1 MYLGIFLKIF
11 VEKKPHLINIV
22 KSISQFH
29 PPPTSELLDLY
40 IGLKFADGYKS
51 FRNALKKEIF
61 ITQSLFNYID
71 VLYFIINYLP
81 DFVRKMLNLMAKQF
95 SKDAGIYST

>member
-1 MYLGIFLKIF
+1 MYLGIFFKIF
-11 VEKKPHLINIV
+11 VEKKPHLKNII

-29 PPPTSELLDLY
+29 PPSTSELLDLY

-51 FRNALKKEIF
+51 LRNTLKKEIF
-61 ITQSLFNYID
+61 LTQSLFHYID
-71 VLYFIINYLP
+71 VLYFIINLP
-81 DFVRKMLNLMAKQF
+81 DFVRKTLNLLANRF